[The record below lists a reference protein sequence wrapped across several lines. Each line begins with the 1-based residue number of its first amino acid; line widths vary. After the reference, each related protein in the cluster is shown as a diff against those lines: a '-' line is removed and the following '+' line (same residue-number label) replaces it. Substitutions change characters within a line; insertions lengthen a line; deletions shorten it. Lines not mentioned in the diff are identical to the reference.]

1 MRWLKLIIFSR
12 ENEYGDIFFVNGCR
26 LVKNKKIL
34 DFIGDLGYSG
44 EEEWWNLVGLIVI
57 WDVLKRG

>member
-1 MRWLKLIIFSR
+1 M
-12 ENEYGDIFFVNGCR
+12 VNGCR
-26 LVKNKKIL
+26 LIKNKKIL

-57 WDVLKRG
+57 WDVLKLLSPSLSLR

>member
-1 MRWLKLIIFSR
+1 
-12 ENEYGDIFFVNGCR
+12 

-34 DFIGDLGYSG
+34 DFIGHLGYSG

-57 WDVLKRG
+57 WDVLILRKFATKINFNFHCKT